1 MSKNYWAVRL
11 GKGGKYTELAKKHSY
26 IAIGWNVL
34 GDLAWLLNREINPD
48 DLKKKLSDLYQEKYP
63 DDSGVQVGISSGQ
76 IWRFV
81 HELRVGDS
89 ILIPYPA
96 ERKILIGEVAGDY
109 QYKENWNDGC
119 PYKHRRPFKLLKEI
133 SRDQLSQK
141 FKFSIGA
148 LQTVFNLDDHA
159 AEIESILG
167 GVIQTKILGSKER
180 NLATNIIDALYNL
193 HPKEFEEFIAHLL
206 NTIGFEAT
214 ATQYVGDKGVDV
226 IGTLNADGLANIRLR
241 IQVKRIKGSI
251 GIDEV
256 LRTRGS
262 LGPGDHGAIITLS
275 SFTAQAQEEAQDEEK
290 TPINLIDG
298 DFLVDLILK
307 YYEELDEKYKK
318 LIPLKRKDIPLTD
331 QFTFVK

>member
-26 IAIGWNVL
+26 IAIGWNAL
-34 GDLAWLLNREINPD
+34 GDLTWLLNREINPD
-48 DLKKKLSDLYQEKYP
+48 DLKKRLLDLYQEKYS
-63 DDSGVQVGISSGQ
+63 DDSTIQTGINSSQ

-81 HELRVGDS
+81 HELRIGDS

-96 ERKILIGEVAGDY
+96 ERKVLIGEVTGDY
-109 QYKENWNDGC
+109 HYKENWDDKC
-119 PYKHRRPFKLLKEI
+119 PYQHRRPFKLLKEI
-133 SRDQLSQK
+133 HRDQLSQK

-148 LQTVFNLDDHA
+148 LQTIFSLGGHA
-159 AEIESILG
+159 TEIESILG
-167 GVIQTKILGSKER
+167 DIIQTKISKPKEH

-193 HPKEFEEFIAHLL
+193 HPKEFEEFITHLL
-206 NTIGFEAT
+206 NIIGFEAT
-214 ATQYVGDKGVDV
+214 ATQYIGDKGVDV
-226 IGTLNADGLANIRLR
+226 IGMLNADGLANIKLK
-241 IQVKRIKGSI
+241 IQVKRIKDSI
-251 GIDEV
+251 GIDEI

-262 LGPGDHGAIITLS
+262 LGPGDHGAIVTLS
-275 SFTAQAQEEAQDEEK
+275 SFTARAQEEAQDEEK

-331 QFTFVK
+331 QFVFVR